1 MNRVSQAIELF
12 DQHKYSE
19 ALSEIEAAKKEGV
32 VSFDLYLYQG
42 RILQKMS
49 QYGPAI
55 NSYTRAMEIDP
66 NDSRPENEI
75 QLIKNILSI
84 TNNFYFENA
93 YTDLDLIDKL

>member
-12 DQHKYSE
+12 YQHKYSE
-19 ALSEIEAAKKEGV
+19 ALSEIEVAKKKGV
-32 VSFDLYLYQG
+32 VSFDLFLYQG

-55 NSYTRAMEIDP
+55 NSFNQAMGIDP
-66 NDSRPENEI
+66 NDPRPENEI

-84 TNNFYFENA
+84 TNNFYYENP
-93 YTDLDLIDKL
+93 YTDLELIEKL

>member
-1 MNRVSQAIELF
+1 MNRISQTIELF
-12 DQHKYSE
+12 NQHKYSE
-19 ALSEIEAAKKEGV
+19 ALSQIEAAKEEGI

-55 NSYTRAMEIDP
+55 NSYTRAMEINP
-66 NDSRPENEI
+66 NDPRPQNEI
-75 QLIKNILSI
+75 QLIKDILSI
-84 TNNFYFENA
+84 TNNFYYENP